1 MKNETENRYT
11 SQDCSNNMITTQQI
25 QKYVH
30 SISEVAVSKD
40 RMSITV
46 VCRDLTGF
54 EPTGA
59 GGTDNM
65 GKFWTDLLT
74 KMNAFMDN
82 STSIVGK
89 LQANYLRRCEQGIM
103 FVAKDDYVWKD
114 AHASFNKEDID
125 ADDKTKIGGAEI
137 RVGSLYCGTGLGGV
151 WPVGHGGVV
160 KFYAN
165 PNCPR
170 MAMLMLYRIF
180 DEDPN
185 VMIVG
190 TDGYPDDEDC
200 IWHGGIAGVWG
211 NSI

>member
-11 SQDCSNNMITTQQI
+11 SQDCSNSMITTQQI
-25 QKYVH
+25 QKHVH

-54 EPTGA
+54 EHTGA

-82 STSIVGK
+82 SMTILQK
-89 LQANYLRRCEQGIM
+89 LQANYLQRCEQGIM
-103 FVAKDDYVWKD
+103 FVAKDDYVWEE

-125 ADDKTKIGGAEI
+125 ADDKTKIGWAEI
-137 RVGSLYCGTGLGGV
+137 RVFGRP
-151 WPVGHGGVV
+151 WPVGNGGVV
-160 KFYAN
+160 EFYAN
-165 PNCPR
+165 PNCPK
-170 MAMLMLYRIF
+170 MAMLMLNRIF
-180 DEDPN
+180 VEDPN
-185 VMIVG
+185 VKVVD
-190 TDGYPDDEDC
+190 TAGYPADEDC
-200 IWHGGIAGVWG
+200 IWGGGALTGVWG
-211 NSI
+211 